1 MCQLRLFL
9 RRIWV
14 FGPFSTRMQTA
25 DYTARP
31 FAVLFLK
38 YLGGKTTWPRIQ
50 ISARRGLE
58 AGEAVEK
65 GGKRRQKV
73 LL

>member
-1 MCQLRLFL
+1 
-9 RRIWV
+9 
-14 FGPFSTRMQTA
+14 MQTA